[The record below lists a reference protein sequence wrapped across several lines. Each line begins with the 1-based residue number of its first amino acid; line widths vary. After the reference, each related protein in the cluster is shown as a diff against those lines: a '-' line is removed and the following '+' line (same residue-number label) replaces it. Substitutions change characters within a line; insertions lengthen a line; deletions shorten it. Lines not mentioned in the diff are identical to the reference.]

1 MEDNIYH
8 YAKDFIMQHLYVL
21 LMGDLTQ
28 RQWEYLFIDIQDIF
42 IQNEPRKNKIHKPFI
57 SNRILNPDIKEFV
70 EQTNRRL
77 KDAR

>member
-1 MEDNIYH
+1 MEDKIYH
-8 YAKDFIMQHLYVL
+8 YAKDFIIRHLDVL
-21 LMGDLTQ
+21 VKGGLTQ

-77 KDAR
+77 KNE